1 MLKNNIYNIDMEF
14 DYSKIEHVKF
24 LEETVKQEGLKKRSD
39 VHDDVIFDY
48 RGIDDNLNNVDL
60 SPIPPL
66 LKLKIRNTT
75 QYLNWRLLILRRDSF
90 TCQICHT
97 SIKDNKSL
105 RLEVYHAKTFN
116 EICKEN
122 NVTTV
127 KEALPCKELSELND
141 GISICYR
148 CHKDLEKL
156 RTKLR
161 NMFIVRHMRKS

>member
-1 MLKNNIYNIDMEF
+1 MEF
-14 DYSKIEHVKF
+14 DYSKIEHIVVKF

-66 LKLKIRNTT
+66 LKLEIRNTT
-75 QYLNWRLLILRRDSF
+75 QYLNRRLLILRRDSF

-105 RLEVYHAKTFN
+105 RLE
-116 EICKEN
+116 
-122 NVTTV
+122 
-127 KEALPCKELSELND
+127 ALAAHYSVDTAL
-141 GISICYR
+141 
-148 CHKDLEKL
+148 
-156 RTKLR
+156 
-161 NMFIVRHMRKS
+161 VV